1 MNSLFFRNTSLGRI
15 GIEDNGNAIVRLYLP
30 GSNPDGPPASE
41 KETPLLKEAF
51 RQLQEYIRGERKDFD
66 LPLDPQGTA
75 FLRKVWEELRRIPF
89 GKTASYKNIAER
101 VGSPKA
107 FRAVGQANHRNPIA
121 IFIPCH
127 RVIAA
132 DGSLGGYG
140 GGLDMKQRL
149 LELETHYYS

>member
-1 MNSLFFRNTSLGRI
+1 MNSRFFRNTPLGRI
-15 GIEDNGNAIVRLYLP
+15 GIEDNGNSIVRLYLP
-30 GSNPDGPPASE
+30 GSHPDGTTAAE

-51 RQLQEYIRGERKDFD
+51 QQLQEYIEGERKDFD

-75 FLRKVWEELRRIPF
+75 FLRKVWEELQRIPY
-89 GKTASYKNIAER
+89 GKTASYKEIAER
-101 VGSPKA
+101 VGKPKA
-107 FRAVGQANHRNPIA
+107 CRAVGQANHRNPIA

-149 LELETHYYS
+149 LDLETR

>member
-1 MNSLFFRNTSLGRI
+1 MNSRFFRNTPLGRI
-15 GIEDNGNAIVRLYLP
+15 GIEDNGNSIVRLYLP
-30 GSNPDGPPASE
+30 GSQPDGTPAAE

-51 RQLQEYIRGERKDFD
+51 RQLQEYAGGKRKDFG

-75 FLRKVWEELRRIPF
+75 FLRKVWEELLRIPY
-89 GKTASYKNIAER
+89 GKTASYKEIAER

-140 GGLDMKQRL
+140 GGLKMKQRL
-149 LELETHYYS
+149 LDLENHCG

>member
-1 MNSLFFRNTSLGRI
+1 MNSRFFRNTSLGRI
-15 GIEDNGNAIVRLYLP
+15 GIEDNGNSIVRLYLP
-30 GSNPDGPPASE
+30 GSHPDETPAAE

-51 RQLQEYIRGERKDFD
+51 RQLQEYADGKRKDFD
-66 LPLDPQGTA
+66 LPLDPHGTP
-75 FLRKVWEELRRIPF
+75 FMRNVWVELLRIPY
-89 GKTASYKNIAER
+89 GKTASYKEIAER
-101 VGSPKA
+101 VGKPKA
-107 FRAVGQANHRNPIA
+107 CRAVGQANHGNPIA

-149 LELETHYYS
+149 LDLETR